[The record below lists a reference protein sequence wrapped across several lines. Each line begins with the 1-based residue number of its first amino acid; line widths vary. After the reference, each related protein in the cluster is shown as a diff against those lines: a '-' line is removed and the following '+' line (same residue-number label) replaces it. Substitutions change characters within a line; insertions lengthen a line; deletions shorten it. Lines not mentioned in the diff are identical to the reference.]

1 MKKVM
6 AVFAVLMLGL
16 SWGLPAAVYAKD
28 LVITKKAG
36 DYDVEVKIDK
46 NPPIAGE
53 NGIEVEIKDATG
65 KYVTDAKVVIEY
77 SMPAMPG
84 MPPMN
89 YKTEAEL
96 KGYEYKA
103 KMNLSMRGQW
113 NIAVKIIRL
122 GKTETAKF
130 NIDAH

>member
-6 AVFAVLMLGL
+6 TVFAALMLTL
-16 SWGLPAAVYAKD
+16 SWGLPAPVYAKD
-28 LVITKKAG
+28 LVIEKKAG
-36 DYDVEVKIDK
+36 DYSVEVKIDK

-53 NGIEVEIKDATG
+53 NGIEVEIKDASG

-89 YKTEAEL
+89 YKTEAGL

-103 KMNLSMRGQW
+103 EMNLSMRGQW
-113 NIAVKIIRL
+113 NIAVKITRL